1 MKKNK
6 SNNGFTLI
14 ELVIAIAM
22 LAFIMTAVS
31 ALMGSSIL
39 SFRKTRSNI
48 SIQNSAQSVYDK
60 MSDDI
65 MQAKRIV
72 IYGYECS
79 TDLNFDGSKPGDATS
94 GTLSYYYYASD
105 EAARADLKAHG
116 VDETKIKVFSGYGS
130 GSTAQAPISPSTK
143 IYVEKII
150 IDMSVPIDEIG
161 AVDTGSPS
169 LISGTRT
176 DHIYGGNVKL
186 NRIALT
192 SNGDAIYDVN
202 DTLRSTYTFEGKNMY
217 LENRYALQ
225 TKKDDVASGAL
236 GESNLYTDVFNYL
249 KISDD
254 KYVSGCIVTVDYKN
268 GAIGL
273 ELNIYDKNMR
283 HKTSGMIK
291 LRNSDVLDKD

>member
-48 SIQNSAQSVYDK
+48 SIQNSAQSIYDK
-60 MSDDI
+60 MSDDL
-65 MQAKRIV
+65 MQAKRVV

-79 TDLNFDGSKPGDATS
+79 TDLNFDSAKPGDAAS
-94 GTLSYYYYASD
+94 GTLSKYYYVSD
-105 EAARADLKAHG
+105 EAARNELMVKGISATD
-116 VDETKIKVFSGYGS
+116 IKVFSGYGS
-130 GSTAQAPISPSTK
+130 GPTAQDPISPSTK
-143 IYVEKII
+143 IYVEKMI
-150 IDMSVPIDEIG
+150 IDLTVPLDEIT

-169 LISGTRT
+169 LVSGTRT

-186 NRIALT
+186 NRIGFKPT
-192 SNGDAIYDVN
+192 GDVIYDVN
-202 DTLRSTYTFEGKNMY
+202 DTLRATYTFDGKDMY

-225 TKKDDVASGAL
+225 TGKDDAASGAL
-236 GESNLYTDVFNYL
+236 SEKNLYSDVFNYL
-249 KISDD
+249 DASTDNIT
-254 KYVSGCIVTVDYKN
+254 GCVVTVDYVN

-283 HKTSGMIK
+283 HKTSGMVK
-291 LRNSDVLDKD
+291 LRNSDVLDHD

>member
-39 SFRKTRSNI
+39 SFRKTKSNI
-48 SIQNSAQSVYDK
+48 SIQNSAQAVYDK

-65 MQAKRIV
+65 MQAKRVV

-79 TDLNFDGSKPGDATS
+79 EDLNFSDAKPGDAAS
-94 GTLSYYYYASD
+94 GSLAYYYYVSD
-105 EAARADLKAHG
+105 EAARADLLAHG
-116 VDETKIKVFSGYGS
+116 VAGDNIKVFSGYGTGPS
-130 GSTAQAPISPSTK
+130 AQAPVSSTTK
-143 IYVEKII
+143 IYVDKMI
-150 IDMSVPIDEIG
+150 IDISVPIDEIT
-161 AVDTGSPS
+161 AIDTCGPHTVEA
-169 LISGTRT
+169 TRA
-176 DHIYGGNVKL
+176 DHLYGGTVKIK
-186 NRIALT
+186 RIGQKD
-192 SNGDAIYDVN
+192 SGEGIYDVN
-202 DTLRSTYTFEGKNMY
+202 DTLRCTYTFDGENMY
-217 LENRYALQ
+217 YENKYSLQ
-225 TKKDDVASGAL
+225 TGKDNAATGTL
-236 GESNLYTDVFNYL
+236 GENNLYTNIFNYL
-249 KISDD
+249 VGGSEK
-254 KYVSGCIVTVDYKN
+254 VSGCVVTVDYKN

-283 HKTSGMIK
+283 HKTDGMVK